1 MKFLKREKGFTLIDI
16 TVAIIVI
23 LLFMSLISVLFFNL
37 TKSSKGIERESQATY
52 IATNILEAYKT
63 IDYDEI
69 QITPAQGMEIVDG
82 QTIGTKPTNPMIT
95 INDGYS
101 AIVIVTPYTPTG
113 ESDDLVK
120 KIKVI
125 VSYKL
130 ANQTK
135 TVELETSVVR
145 K

>member
-52 IATNILEAYKT
+52 IATNIIEAYKAL
-63 IDYDEI
+63 DYDDVAI
-69 QITPAQGMEIVDG
+69 TSDDGVTISDGAQIGDQL
-82 QTIGTKPTNPMIT
+82 IT

-101 AIVIVTPYTPTG
+101 AKVKVVNYTPNG
-113 ESDDLVK
+113 ESEDLVK

-130 ANQTK
+130 ANDIK
-135 TVELETSVVR
+135 TVELETSIVR